1 MKKIRL
7 TENDLNII
15 VSKVLNENTT
25 PQEKILKTID
35 RVGLLKTIE
44 SIGYNTFDKIN
55 PDYFSDK
62 ENKIKLINQIC
73 EIEGGTIYLYD
84 TIGRVIEIDRREVE
98 HDSNNEMVEIDNII
112 SIETGFVI
120 VQTLLYDDGD
130 MIDEPVD
137 EYFINLIDLYDDSL
151 NDLFESLVYN
161 YFIRKVRLRENDLTN
176 IVKRV
181 ITENTS
187 LQDKLFKTID
197 RIGLLKTIESIGYN
211 TFNDILPD
219 YFQVRNNKIKLI
231 STITE
236 DGIHAYE
243 IIDSDI
249 KIDERDEWDG
259 KEADYITYFNGDYVT
274 ITTYGFDEGDFMI
287 DDPVDDWSVNLVD
300 LRSKIID
307 LIFHKMVNK
316 LF

>member
-1 MKKIRL
+1 MKKVIRIN
-7 TENDLNII
+7 ENDLNII
-15 VSKVLNENTT
+15 VSKVLN
-25 PQEKILKTID
+25 
-35 RVGLLKTIE
+35 
-44 SIGYNTFDKIN
+44 
-55 PDYFSDK
+55 
-62 ENKIKLINQIC
+62 
-73 EIEGGTIYLYD
+73 
-84 TIGRVIEIDRREVE
+84 
-98 HDSNNEMVEIDNII
+98 
-112 SIETGFVI
+112 
-120 VQTLLYDDGD
+120 
-130 MIDEPVD
+130 
-137 EYFINLIDLYDDSL
+137 
-151 NDLFESLVYN
+151 
-161 YFIRKVRLRENDLTN
+161 
-176 IVKRV
+176 
-181 ITENTS
+181 ENTS

-219 YFQVRNNKIKLI
+219 YFQDRNNKIKLI

-307 LIFHKMVNK
+307 LIFYKMVNK
-316 LF
+316 LFYI